1 MVAASVWI
9 LSLAVAA
16 GTLLGLLHLRA
27 TDAKT
32 RPPTWAGI
40 AHGIAGTAG
49 LIALVLALQGP
60 PRGVEQGAG
69 SFGTTAAWLFAASLL
84 TGTIVF
90 LRRRNGPAATMAI
103 HAGVAITGYAL
114 LLAWDSF

>member
-1 MVAASVWI
+1 MVAAAVWI
-9 LSLAVAA
+9 LSIAVAA

-27 TDAKT
+27 TGADS
-32 RPPTWAGI
+32 RPPNWAGI

-60 PRGVEQGAG
+60 PRGVQQGAG
-69 SFGTTAAWLFAASLL
+69 SFGTTAAWLFAGSVL
-84 TGTIVF
+84 TGAVVF
-90 LRRRNGPAATMAI
+90 VRRRHAPAATMAI
-103 HAGVAITGYAL
+103 HAGIAITGYAL